1 MTEGIQLKMAIDFPV
16 TQLNFLFRLKHA
28 EKRQRKKRWK
38 RKEGQEE
45 RVSSF
50 RYSNQ
55 PIHLLSFR
63 KKTQEKEENAIK
75 EGIHNSNL
83 WEARLNIMELA
94 RKHYRFD
101 WNSSIIHWFFFL

>member
-1 MTEGIQLKMAIDFPV
+1 MELLKRLLLIVSEGIQLKMAIDFPV
-16 TQLNFLFRLKHA
+16 SQLNFLFRLKHA

-38 RKEGQEE
+38 RKDGQEE
-45 RVSSF
+45 RVQNNILHF
-50 RYSNQ
+50 DI
-55 PIHLLSFR
+55 PINRSFR

-101 WNSSIIHWFFFL
+101 